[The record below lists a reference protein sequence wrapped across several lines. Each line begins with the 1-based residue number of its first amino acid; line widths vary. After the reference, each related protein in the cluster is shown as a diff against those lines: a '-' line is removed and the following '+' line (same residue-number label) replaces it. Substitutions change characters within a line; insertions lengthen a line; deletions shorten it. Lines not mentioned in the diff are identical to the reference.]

1 MVSQV
6 QADAGPDLLLH
17 WQERP
22 DSRTFVRDG
31 VASLLVHAVLIAFG
45 FVLANI
51 PTSPGP
57 VPLIRPDLRNAVHL
71 VAPPLQQLTQKEPNT
86 GEVAK
91 EVNVEGLLARQKV
104 EAHIPQPPRIFRAPA
119 PSAPAPE
126 QPKPPQLLPEPP
138 KIEATVR
145 PPANLPQFGAP
156 QAPAPKM
163 QSEQPPK
170 LTLET
175 PGQNGTAVQRAPGQT
190 RIAPPKTSVDD
201 AIRNVVRG
209 AGQGGGMS
217 VGDEDQL
224 PTVADP
230 LHQAPAPASVQ
241 SSLQLLSDPQ
251 GVDFKPY
258 LIRIL
263 ATVRRNWL
271 AIVPESAR
279 MGRRGKVLLQFIVD
293 KDGSVP
299 KLVIAMPSG
308 AEALDRAA
316 VAGISASVPF
326 PPLPPEFRGNQV
338 RLQFAFAYNMK

>member
-1 MVSQV
+1 LSK
-6 QADAGPDLLLH
+6 
-17 WQERP
+17 
-22 DSRTFVRDG
+22 
-31 VASLLVHAVLIAFG
+31 AV
-45 FVLANI
+45 
-51 PTSPGP
+51 P
-57 VPLIRPDLRNAVHL
+57 L
-71 VAPPLQQLTQKEPNT
+71 VAPRLHELTQKEPNR

-91 EVNVEGLLARQKV
+91 EVNVEGLLARPLVQP
-104 EAHIPQPPRIFRAPA
+104 HIPQPPRVFRAPA
-119 PSAPAPE
+119 PAVPAPPQPAPP

-138 KIEATVR
+138 KIEAVVK
-145 PPANLPQFGAP
+145 PPASLPQFGTP
-156 QAPAPKM
+156 QAPSPKT

-170 LTLET
+170 LTFET
-175 PGQNGTAVQRAPGQT
+175 PGQNGVAVQRAPGQP

-201 AIRNVVRG
+201 AIRNVVHG
-209 AGQGGGMS
+209 AGQGGGIS

-224 PTVADP
+224 PTIADQ
-230 LHQAPAPASVQ
+230 LHQAPMPASVQ

-271 AIVPESAR
+271 AIIPESAR
-279 MGRRGKVLLQFIVD
+279 LGRRGKVLLQFIVERN
-293 KDGSVP
+293 GSVP

-326 PPLPPEFRGNQV
+326 PPLPSEFKGNEV